1 MSGKIKIWLVAAAS
15 LILCGCIIFG
25 GVMVMLK
32 WDFKKLSTVKYET
45 NTHFIDKEFTNISMK
60 TNTAD
65 IKFIASQ
72 DGKAKI
78 VCHEEQN
85 AKYSVLVK
93 GGVLTVELVNSKK
106 WYEHIGINFGTPK
119 ITVYLPNEN
128 YGNLSVKESTGDVEI
143 AKDFKFESIDVSAS
157 TGDVTNLASVTG
169 GINIKTNTG
178 KIAVK
183 DISAHSLELSVSTG
197 KVTVLNAMIEED
209 VQVGVSTGKTN
220 ITNAK
225 CKNLTSG
232 GDTGDITLKDVVA
245 LEKIS
250 MERSTGD
257 VEFER
262 SDAAEI
268 SVSTDTGDVSGS
280 LLTDKIFVV
289 STDTGRV
296 EVPKTTSGGTC
307 EITTDTGDIKFNIV
321 S

>member
-1 MSGKIKIWLVAAAS
+1 MKSSAVWIIIAIS
-15 LILCGCIIFG
+15 LILIGGIVFV
-25 GVMVMLK
+25 GVMANGE
-32 WDFKKLSTVKYET
+32 WDFKKLSTVTYET
-45 NTHFIDKEFTNISMK
+45 NEYDIVEEYKNITVK

-65 IKFIASQ
+65 ILIVPN
-72 DGKAKI
+72 KAQETRI
-78 VCHEEQN
+78 VCCEEN
-85 AKYSVLVK
+85 SEKHSV
-93 GGVLTVELVNSKK
+93 GVEDGCLKIEVVETKK
-106 WYEHIGINFGTPK
+106 WYEHIGVNFGAPK
-119 ITVYLPNEN
+119 ITVYIPQGE
-128 YGNLSVKESTGDVEI
+128 YGALDIETSTGKVKISKE
-143 AKDFKFESIDVSAS
+143 FKFENIDILCD
-157 TGDVTNLASVTG
+157 TGDVTDFASATGAVKIKTSTG
-169 GINIKTNTG
+169 GIM
-178 KIAVK
+178 VK
-183 DISAHSLELSVSTG
+183 DISAHALSLSVSTG

>member
-1 MSGKIKIWLVAAAS
+1 MSGKMKIWLVAAAS

-25 GVMVMLK
+25 GVMAMLK

-45 NTHFIDKEFTNISMK
+45 NTHFIDKEFINISMK
-60 TNTAD
+60 TDTAN

-85 AKYSVLVK
+85 AKHSVLVK
-93 GGVLTVELVNSKK
+93 DGVLMVELVNSKK
-106 WYEHIGINFGTPK
+106 WYEHIGINFDTPK
-119 ITVYLPNEN
+119 ITVHLPNEN
-128 YGNLSVKESTGDVEI
+128 YGSLSVKESTGDVEI
-143 AKDFKFESIDVSAS
+143 AKDFKFQSIDISAS
-157 TGDVTNLASVTG
+157 TADVTNFASATGAVKIKTSTG
-169 GINIKTNTG
+169 GIM
-178 KIAVK
+178 VK
-183 DISAHSLELSVSTG
+183 DISAHALSLSVSTG

-250 MERSTGD
+250 IERSTGD
-257 VEFER
+257 VGFER

-280 LLTDKIFVV
+280 LLSSKIFVI
-289 STDTGRV
+289 STDTG
-296 EVPKTTSGGTC
+296 EIDVPRTTTGGIC